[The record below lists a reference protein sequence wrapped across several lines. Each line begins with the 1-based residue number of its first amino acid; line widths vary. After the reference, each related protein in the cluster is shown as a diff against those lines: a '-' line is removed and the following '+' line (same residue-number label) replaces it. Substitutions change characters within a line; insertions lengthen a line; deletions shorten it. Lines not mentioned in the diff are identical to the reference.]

1 MFSTETGKK
10 VKMFPERSPPAASK
24 IYIDWGSAWHVSLKV
39 VSFSVKQKE
48 IEVFVEFR
56 WRRYEKYVDFY
67 FNFRGKLHF
76 LTTFV
81 GRRSNTSETA
91 AYLTP
96 ASEEWNGACME
107 IYYKY

>member
-1 MFSTETGKK
+1 M
-10 VKMFPERSPPAASK
+10 
-24 IYIDWGSAWHVSLKV
+24 
-39 VSFSVKQKE
+39 
-48 IEVFVEFR
+48 
-56 WRRYEKYVDFY
+56 KYVDFY

-81 GRRSNTSETA
+81 GRRSNTSETV

-96 ASEEWNGACME
+96 VSEEWNGACME